1 MFVRIIR
8 ANQVVSDIDDAR
20 VTLGC
25 SVSLTINSRITEAH
39 KQVLCT
45 LVSDNRRSYAMVL
58 YRKRPILK

>member
-8 ANQVVSDIDDAR
+8 ANQVVNDIGNAR
-20 VTLGC
+20 VILGC
-25 SVSLTINSRITEAH
+25 SVSLSINSLITEAN